1 MSTASVTS
9 EGVAPHVELPRVL
22 TLRDLILFNIV
33 AILSLRWTATA
44 AAAGPS
50 SLTLWVLA
58 ALFFF
63 IPQGVAVSDLSARFP
78 EEGGI
83 YFWTKRTF
91 GDGHAFMCGW
101 CYWVNNILYYPNLL
115 MSTAVIGTFVVGRSE
130 TGLMDNW
137 TYILLATLTSLW
149 LAVLLNIVGLKT
161 GRWLQN
167 LGALGVYVPGAL
179 LVGFGLHAML
189 TRASATPLTMESIT
203 PNLRNMSQLNLWA
216 SIAFAFAGV
225 ELCAVMGDEIQDPR
239 RTIRRSIYIAA
250 PIHRLSL
257 HRRHCIDPV
266 AGAHWGRSHR
276 IGFLP
281 GDGRGHS

>member
-1 MSTASVTS
+1 MTS
-9 EGVAPHVELPRVL
+9 EGIAPHVELPRVL

-101 CYWVNNILYYPNLL
+101 CYWVNNIL
-115 MSTAVIGTFVVGRSE
+115 T
-130 TGLMDNW
+130 
-137 TYILLATLTSLW
+137 
-149 LAVLLNIVGLKT
+149 
-161 GRWLQN
+161 
-167 LGALGVYVPGAL
+167 
-179 LVGFGLHAML
+179 
-189 TRASATPLTMESIT
+189 TRI
-203 PNLRNMSQLNLWA
+203 
-216 SIAFAFAGV
+216 
-225 ELCAVMGDEIQDPR
+225 C
-239 RTIRRSIYIAA
+239 
-250 PIHRLSL
+250 
-257 HRRHCIDPV
+257 
-266 AGAHWGRSHR
+266 
-276 IGFLP
+276 
-281 GDGRGHS
+281 